1 MTLPRQYTLWNDP
14 VLTWQL
20 VSVPTDMSSIMGA
33 NLFSGTLSAASK
45 IIKLGDGSGAYYFDI
60 YLTQS
65 QSMSGQRANFTF
77 TSSTTKENL
86 SMGLLM
92 DNGPT
97 FFIDRSGCNG
107 FDYPLFTD
115 KFATVQWAGMEGKW
129 HVFGVLDKMMLE
141 TFLNEGEQSATTTY
155 FSNGVLDKFTV
166 SLDSGLSAT
175 VNVTA
180 LNSGWNQ

>member
-1 MTLPRQYTLWNDP
+1 MTLPRQYALWNDT

-20 VSVPTDMSSIMGA
+20 VSTPFDMTSIMGA
-33 NLFSGTLSAASK
+33 NVFSGTVSSSK
-45 IIKLGDGSGAYYFDI
+45 VISLRDGSGAYYFDI
-60 YLTQS
+60 SLTQS
-65 QSMSGQRANFTF
+65 KSNAGQRANFTF
-77 TSSTTKENL
+77 TSSKTNEQL
-86 SMGLLM
+86 SIGLLM

-97 FFIDRSGCNG
+97 FFIDRGNCKG

-115 KFATVQWAGMEGKW
+115 KFSTVQWAGQGGKW
-129 HVFGVLDKMMLE
+129 RVFGVLDNMMLE

-155 FSNGVLDKFTV
+155 FSNGVLDKLSV

-180 LNSGWNQ
+180 LNSVWK